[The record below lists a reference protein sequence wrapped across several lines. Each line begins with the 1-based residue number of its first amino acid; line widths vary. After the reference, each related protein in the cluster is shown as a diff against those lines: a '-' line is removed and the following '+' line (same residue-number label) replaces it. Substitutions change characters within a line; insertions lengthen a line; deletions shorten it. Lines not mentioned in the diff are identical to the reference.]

1 MLNGH
6 YITMCFPSA
15 KLPAILQASKCYWA
29 LLNRFWTSLGHCA
42 SCRKKWGL
50 AATDMCPCG
59 KCQKMSCIVN
69 SFPLTKLEGGVATE
83 WLSEDIQLVT
93 ALDNNNYC
101 LLFLIHCHFNSLRLD
116 HSMILCYFI
125 VYLFLHAYFYVNSSH
140 EFALTIFI
148 LLIYTL

>member
-1 MLNGH
+1 
-6 YITMCFPSA
+6 
-15 KLPAILQASKCYWA
+15 
-29 LLNRFWTSLGHCA
+29 
-42 SCRKKWGL
+42 
-50 AATDMCPCG
+50 
-59 KCQKMSCIVN
+59 MSCIVN

-116 HSMILCYFI
+116 HSIILCYFI